1 MNIFDT
7 SYKPLDFKSKFG
19 TPLKIYSTTF
29 SKDLFAVFVF
39 SILSLVIGILTIYN
53 SNFQETGKVWIPP
66 LLITLGLTIPLYIYL
81 GNRFR
86 YIALFEKGL
95 VIKKRFRV
103 YEIFYRDI
111 EKIKLVNALP
121 YKNLLKS
128 KKNKEYAFDIY
139 LKNSGIISFGISE
152 RIFKTI
158 AYPRVYSGV
167 RVIEIKDFV
176 ERTLEKVKNTTN
188 NRGYNSLLP

>member
-1 MNIFDT
+1 MNIFET

-29 SKDLFAVFVF
+29 SKDLFTIFVF
-39 SILSLVIGILTIYN
+39 SILSLVLGILTFYY
-53 SNFQETGKVWIPP
+53 SNFEETGKVWIAP
-66 LLITLGLTIPLYIYL
+66 LLVTIGFTIPAYIYL

-111 EKIKLVNALP
+111 EEIKLVNALP

-128 KKNKEYAFDIY
+128 KTDKEYAFDAY
-139 LKNSGIISFGISE
+139 LKNSDIISFGISE
-152 RIFKTI
+152 RIFKAI
-158 AYPRVYSGV
+158 SYPRIYSGV
-167 RVIEIKDFV
+167 RVIDIKDFV
-176 ERTLEKVKNTTN
+176 ERTNLKIKNTTHN
-188 NRGYNSLLP
+188 IGYISS

>member
-1 MNIFDT
+1 MNIFDS

-29 SKDLFAVFVF
+29 SKDLFTVFVV
-39 SILSLVIGILTIYN
+39 SIVLLLMGILTLYY
-53 SNFQETGKVWIPP
+53 SNFEETNEVWIAT
-66 LLITLGLTIPLYIYL
+66 LLITLGLTIPTYIYL

-86 YIALFEKGL
+86 YIALFERGL

-111 EKIKLVNALP
+111 EEIKIVNALP

-128 KKNKEYAFDIY
+128 KNSKEYAFDAF
-139 LKNSGIISFGISE
+139 LKNNGMVSFGASE
-152 RIFKTI
+152 RISRRLS
-158 AYPRVYSGV
+158 YPRIYSGV
-167 RVIEIKDFV
+167 RVINIEDLVARTNQKIKS
-176 ERTLEKVKNTTN
+176 TTPVKA
-188 NRGYNSLLP
+188 SL